1 MCGCGCVQE
10 FPEILS
16 RSECER
22 EMEADQYKVPV
33 SADPGGPGVVN
44 CSPVRKEFQ
53 NVGQTHHISSHV
65 VTSLGQLQPCAG
77 VPGPGSSPDN

>member
-1 MCGCGCVQE
+1 MG
-10 FPEILS
+10 
-16 RSECER
+16 
-22 EMEADQYKVPV
+22 
-33 SADPGGPGVVN
+33 GGPGVVN